1 MNIRR
6 EHFGM
11 MPDGREVELF
21 TLTNDRGIEIKII
34 NYGGIITAL
43 NVPDRHGKMGDV
55 VLGHD
60 NLDGYLHRS
69 RYFGALIG
77 RYGNRIRQGQF
88 TLNGVEYHL
97 PINNGKNHLHGGL
110 KGFDKVVWEAE
121 EIPDGLRLTYR
132 SWDGEEG
139 YPGNL
144 EAVVTYQLT
153 DRNELRIEYRAHTDQ
168 DTIVNL
174 TNHSYFNL
182 AGAGTI
188 LDHQLTISA
197 DAFTPVDDT
206 LIPTGELRPVRNT
219 PMDFTNATAIG
230 AHLGNL
236 DEQLKLAGGG
246 YDHNFVLRGRL
257 GELRTVARLH
267 DPESG
272 RTLEV
277 TTTEPGLQ
285 FYAGTWLDGS
295 IIGKLGQAYEKYSGC
310 CLETQHF
317 PDSPNHPSF
326 PSVVLKSGEEYR
338 TTTIYRFSVS

>member
-21 TLTNDRGIEIKII
+21 TLTNDHGMEIKVI
-34 NYGGIITAL
+34 NYGGIITEL

-77 RYGNRIRQGQF
+77 RYGNRIRRGQF

-97 PINNGKNHLHGGL
+97 PINNGKNHLHGGM
-110 KGFDKVVWEAE
+110 KGFDKVVWDAE

-144 EAVVTYQLT
+144 EAVATYQLT
-153 DRNELRIEYRAHTDQ
+153 DGNELRIEYRAHTDQ
-168 DTIVNL
+168 DTI
-174 TNHSYFNL
+174 
-182 AGAGTI
+182 
-188 LDHQLTISA
+188 LDHQLTINA

-219 PMDFTNATAIG
+219 PMDFSSPTAIG
-230 AHLGNL
+230 AHV
-236 DEQLKLAGGG
+236 
-246 YDHNFVLRGRL
+246 H
-257 GELRTVARLH
+257 
-267 DPESG
+267 
-272 RTLEV
+272 
-277 TTTEPGLQ
+277 
-285 FYAGTWLDGS
+285 
-295 IIGKLGQAYEKYSGC
+295 
-310 CLETQHF
+310 
-317 PDSPNHPSF
+317 
-326 PSVVLKSGEEYR
+326 
-338 TTTIYRFSVS
+338 